1 MLNRIYLTK
10 REKKVLLAVKDGVCN
25 GADKNPYEEPIVR
38 AVTKSLGEK
47 GLIIP
52 ICTKGGSSGRLTDAG
67 ILYLADNPKLRNP
80 ANWESIRS
88 WIAIIIAAMALVSQ
102 IIEQILERVQ

>member
-10 REKKVLLAVKDGVCN
+10 REKKVLLAVMDGVCN

-80 ANWESIRS
+80 FDWKTLHD
-88 WIAIIIAAMALVSQ
+88 WINTVIALAALMRT
-102 IIEQILERVQ
+102 LLC

>member
-1 MLNRIYLTK
+1 MSNRIYLTK
-10 REKKVLLAVKDGVCN
+10 REKKVLLAVRGGVCN

-47 GLIIP
+47 GLVIP

-67 ILYLADNPKLRNP
+67 ILYFADNPRLRNP
-80 ANWESIRS
+80 FDWKALHD
-88 WIAIIIAAMALVSQ
+88 WINTIIALAALMFSLVC
-102 IIEQILERVQ
+102 